1 MKLLL
6 SLFEAMAVFFVLFH
20 LYSRTRL
27 FQPFRTDWLRP
38 GATASLFA
46 FFCGI
51 SILGS
56 YLGLVLPSGAIANTR
71 AMGAVLAGLLGGP
84 ALGTAVGATAGLH
97 RITLGGIT
105 ALSGAIA
112 TTLEGL
118 AGGLV
123 HQHLMRKRAPERII
137 DWKLALVVTALGE
150 VAHMGIL
157 LLVSRP
163 TDEVLALIRVIG
175 LPMIA
180 ANSAGAALFMTVLK
194 DRQTVFDKVGAASS
208 AEALRIAER
217 TLGPLARGLTPESAR
232 EIAGVIREE
241 TGVGAVAI
249 TDTDQVL
256 SFDGAG
262 ADHHTPGMRIANPIT
277 RSVIATREGVFLD
290 GERDPFHCTLSTQ
303 CPLGSVAI
311 APVIAD
317 GAVIGTVQLY
327 EPRRKRFRRVNRTL
341 CDGIADLL
349 SQQLLRTRYQEQ
361 KALLVMS
368 ELKLIQAQVNPHFLF
383 NSLNTI
389 VAVTRT
395 NPERARELLSHL
407 SHFFRKNLKRS
418 SELSTLAEELEHV
431 ASYLEIEKARFQD
444 RLVVETEI
452 DPSLETLRLPTFT
465 LQPLVENA
473 VKHGLSA
480 TMGCATARIRARRE
494 GDVAVIE
501 VEDDA
506 GTFVSRPGGD
516 GLGMALVEKR
526 LKNLLGSE
534 WGLAVECTPH
544 ELTRVTL
551 RVPLRELTA

>member
-1 MKLLL
+1 
-6 SLFEAMAVFFVLFH
+6 
-20 LYSRTRL
+20 Y
-27 FQPFRTDWLRP
+27 RTDWLRP
-38 GATASLFA
+38 GAAASLYA
-46 FFCGI
+46 FFSAI

-56 YLGLVLPSGAIANTR
+56 YLGLVLPNGAIANTR

-84 ALGTAVGATAGLH
+84 VLGTAVGATAGVH

-118 AGGLV
+118 AGGIVHRVLV
-123 HQHLMRKRAPERII
+123 RQRAPERII
-137 DWKLALVVTALGE
+137 DWKLALVVTAIGE
-150 VAHMGIL
+150 IAHMGIL

-175 LPMIA
+175 IPMIA

-208 AEALRIAER
+208 AEALRVAER
-217 TLGPLARGLTPESAR
+217 SLEPLARGFGPDSAR

-241 TGVGAVAI
+241 TGAAAVAL
-249 TDTDQVL
+249 TDTETVL
-256 SFDGAG
+256 AFDGVG
-262 ADHHTPGMRIANPIT
+262 TDHHVPGNRIALPET
-277 RSVIATREGVFLD
+277 RTVIATREAIFLD
-290 GERDPFHCTLSTQ
+290 GERDPFDCTISAQ

-311 APVIAD
+311 APIIAD
-317 GAVIGTVQLY
+317 GVAIGTVQLY
-327 EPRRKRFRRVNRTL
+327 ELRRKRFRRVNRSL
-341 CDGIADLL
+341 CEGIADLL
-349 SQQLLRTRYQEQ
+349 SRQILRTRYQEQ
-361 KALLVMS
+361 KALLTLS

-395 NPERARELLSHL
+395 DPERARELLAHL

-418 SELSTLAEELEHV
+418 SELSTLEEELEHV

-452 DPSLETLRLPTFT
+452 DPALNALRLPTFT

-480 TMGCATARIRARRE
+480 TMGRTTTRIRARRE
-494 GDVAVIE
+494 GDVALIE

-506 GTFVSRPGGD
+506 GTFVAQPAGD

-526 LKNLLGSE
+526 LRNLLGSE
-534 WGLAVECTPH
+534 WGLLVECRPN
-544 ELTRVTL
+544 ELTRVTV
-551 RVPLRELTA
+551 RVPLRERAA